1 VAQPSPTFT
10 GFPDAWLSELS
21 KNAPC
26 LTLACVSFKKILAA
40 SVVSTA
46 AGKPDRFRALSD
58 RANKPELLLQ
68 ELIALASVNPAFLPA
83 GHARAGEHRVADFL
97 AATAARAGLEVEF
110 QTVLPN
116 RSNLLARLRPPKKP
130 RHRIL
135 LAPHMDTV
143 DGNEAQFLPLK
154 KDGKL
159 FGRGAC
165 DTKGSVAAMLSAL
178 ADLARDGRGPAE
190 TEILFTG
197 LVDEENAQMGSRALV
212 RTRLKADLAIVGEP
226 TNLQVITAHKGSLWL
241 KLETRGKSVHGSVP
255 ELGKNAVHEMARVVE
270 VLETDYAQEIQ
281 RRRHPLLGTPTV
293 SVGSIAGGTQ
303 ANIVPDRCTIMVDR
317 RTLPGET
324 EAGVRREIQALLRRK
339 KLKAV
344 LLNGKTEPCLPLETN
359 PRSPMVARF
368 LESIGQSKPVG
379 VRYFCDAAVLAQGG
393 IPSVAFGPGDIA
405 EAHTA
410 NEWIA
415 IESLNQAKRLLVRF
429 LQSLP

>member
-1 VAQPSPTFT
+1 
-10 GFPDAWLSELS
+10 
-21 KNAPC
+21 
-26 LTLACVSFKKILAA
+26 
-40 SVVSTA
+40 
-46 AGKPDRFRALSD
+46 
-58 RANKPELLLQ
+58 
-68 ELIALASVNPAFLPA
+68 VNPAFLPE

-97 AATAARAGLEVEF
+97 AATAARAGLDVEF
-110 QTVLPN
+110 QDVLPN
-116 RSNLLARLRPPKKP
+116 RSNLLARLSPPKTAK
-130 RHRIL
+130 HRVL

-143 DGNEAQFLPLK
+143 DGNDAQFLPLK

-178 ADLARDGRGPAE
+178 SDLARSGKGPGE
-190 TEILFTG
+190 TEIIFAG
-197 LVDEENAQMGSRALV
+197 LVDEENAQMGSRAFTK
-212 RTRLKADLAIVGEP
+212 RRIKADLAIVGEP
-226 TNLQVITAHKGSLWL
+226 TCLQVITAHKGSLWL

-255 ELGKNAVHEMARVVE
+255 ELGKNAVHEMAKVVE
-270 VLETDYAQEIQ
+270 VLETEYADQIQ

-293 SVGSIAGGTQ
+293 SVGSIIGGTQ

-324 EAGVRREIQALLRRK
+324 EGGVRREIQALLREK

-368 LESIGQSKPVG
+368 LESIGQSKPLG
-379 VRYFCDAAVLAQGG
+379 VRYFCDAAVLARGG
-393 IPSVAFGPGDIA
+393 IPSIAFGPGDIA
-405 EAHTA
+405 QAHTA

-415 IESLNQAKRLLVRF
+415 IDSLNDAKRMLVRF
-429 LQSLP
+429 LEALP